1 MKNSSC
7 KITKKLS
14 ISQSKI
20 DNNRYEN
27 TLLNTNNQDITKQ
40 PNFILL
46 IEVIILRMKKRHF

>member
-1 MKNSSC
+1 MK
-7 KITKKLS
+7 
-14 ISQSKI
+14 
-20 DNNRYEN
+20 N